1 MDANNLLIN
10 MVQEVATANAG
21 DIVLVNQNGTGVLTL

>member
-10 MVQEVATANAG
+10 MAKDVATANAG
-21 DIVLVNQNGTGVLTL
+21 DIVLVNQNGTEVLTL

>member
-1 MDANNLLIN
+1 MDANNLLII
-10 MVQEVATANAG
+10 MAQDVATANAG